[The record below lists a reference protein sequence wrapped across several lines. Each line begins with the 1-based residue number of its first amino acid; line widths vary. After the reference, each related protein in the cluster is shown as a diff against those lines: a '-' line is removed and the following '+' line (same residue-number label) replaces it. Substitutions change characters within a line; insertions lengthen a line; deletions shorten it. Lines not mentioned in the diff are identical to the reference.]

1 MTHVLIISTCYDVD
15 SSYTA
20 RWAQDLYDDLVK
32 RSNISCFLYKAQD
45 LYGSSK
51 TLNDAIDRAD
61 FVVFYGHG
69 TQNSWVALPSYSGT
83 FGNAAAIPLVDSTT
97 VGVLNGRKV
106 YAGCCWSLNG
116 LGSNYIASF
125 PNGEF
130 VGYQHEF
137 GFERANAEYFK
148 EVVNLSVSDFVLGR
162 PAADVV
168 RNLQREWENLRDRFQ
183 NGNLQ
188 FRPSATQAGAVAELN
203 RLRVGSR
210 P

>member
-20 RWAQDLYDDLVK
+20 RWAQDLHDGLVR
-32 RSNISCFLYKAQD
+32 RSNISCFLYNAQY
-45 LYGSSK
+45 LGGSSK
-51 TLNDAIDRAD
+51 TLDDAIKRAD

-69 TQNSWVALPSYSGT
+69 TQDSWVALPSYSGT

-137 GFERANAEYFK
+137 GFERANDMYFK
-148 EVVNLSVSDFVLGR
+148 EVVNLSVIDFVLGKR
-162 PAADVV
+162 AATVV
-168 RNLQREWENLRDRFQ
+168 TNLQTEWANLRDRFR
-183 NGNLQ
+183 NGNLR
-188 FRPSATQAGAVAELN
+188 FMPSAAQAEAVAELN